1 MRAQTRPR
9 GRLDR
14 DFKDGPTCIGESSD
28 ISVAPHLRSGA
39 VKGRNV
45 SNGSFST
52 KMACPCHVR
61 FTLDSDRT
69 ADIAGGPFRA
79 ISRLPDFADGGSIA
93 ALAICC
99 FGSVNIMACRRT

>member
-9 GRLDR
+9 GRGDR

-45 SNGSFST
+45 SNGSVS
-52 KMACPCHVR
+52 
-61 FTLDSDRT
+61 LDRLRPKCDGAGDPGQR
-69 ADIAGGPFRA
+69 IAGDVTP
-79 ISRLPDFADGGSIA
+79 
-93 ALAICC
+93 
-99 FGSVNIMACRRT
+99 V

>member
-45 SNGSFST
+45 SEWDGPAVLPPRNAQRMCGGLE
-52 KMACPCHVR
+52 ARGAYRHV
-61 FTLDSDRT
+61 
-69 ADIAGGPFRA
+69 P
-79 ISRLPDFADGGSIA
+79 
-93 ALAICC
+93 
-99 FGSVNIMACRRT
+99 